1 MEVQFL
7 TLDEVLEI
15 HRDQIERYG
24 GATGIRD
31 FELLQSAV
39 EMPMAQFNGNY
50 LHPDLCTMAAAY
62 LFHIAQNHPFI
73 DGNKRVALVSA
84 LWFLILNGI
93 EVTANEP
100 GLEAMVMAVARG
112 ELGKEDIA
120 HFFADNSLK

>member
-24 GATGIRD
+24 GAYGIRD
-31 FELLQSAV
+31 FGLLQSAV
-39 EMPMAQFNGNY
+39 ETPMTQFDGNY
-50 LHPDLCTMAAAY
+50 LHPDPYTMAAAY

-73 DGNKRVALVSA
+73 DGNKRTALVST
-84 LWFLILNGI
+84 LWFLLLNDI
-93 EVTANEP
+93 EIIADESD
-100 GLEAMVMAVARG
+100 LEEMVMAVARG

-120 HFFADNSLK
+120 NFFADNSRE